1 MNKNLLLLVML
12 LVYCLPGLAQSQTK
26 TATLFNCFG
35 EAYLNLWAQ
44 QGSEYV
50 AADDNIYAFSKKMSS
65 GRGPLQ
71 LLLQGFGFTIP
82 SGVTIQN
89 ITVSIRR
96 FETGKGSIR
105 DYFAY
110 LVRYDDRVSRFNA
123 YGIHWGDLNGNYPEK
138 EAVVTY
144 SQNGSGVRTFAG
156 NSQPYQWTPEM
167 INDPAFGLRLNTY
180 EPVNG
185 AVTVYYDLVQ
195 ITVQYSSSAVT
206 RRAPVTAES
215 APLAAPVVYPNPFM
229 TNTRIR
235 FTAAESGSAVVE
247 LFNIAGA
254 KVRTLFSGSVVQGQ
268 EYTVVAGEAQ
278 LPKGIYMYRISNGK
292 QMYTGRLTKLEK

>member
-12 LVYCLPGLAQSQTK
+12 LVNWLPGFAQSQTK

-35 EAYLNLWAQ
+35 EDYLNLWAQ
-44 QGSEYV
+44 LGSEYV
-50 AADDNIYAFSKKMSS
+50 ATDNNIYAYSKKMSP
-65 GRGPLQ
+65 GRGSLQ

-82 SGVTIQN
+82 SGTTIQN
-89 ITVSIRR
+89 ITVSMKR

-110 LVRYDDRVSRFNA
+110 LVRYDDRISRFNG
-123 YGIHWGDLNGNYPEK
+123 YGAHWGDLNGYYPEK
-138 EAVVTY
+138 EALVTY
-144 SQNGSGVRTFAG
+144 SQSGSGIRTFAG

-185 AVTVYYDLVQ
+185 AVTVYYDQVQ
-195 ITVQYSSSAVT
+195 ITVHYSSSAVT
-206 RRAPVTAES
+206 RRASVTAET
-215 APLAAPVVYPNPFM
+215 APLAVPFAYPNPF
-229 TNTRIR
+229 TTSTRIR
-235 FTAAESGSAVVE
+235 FTVAETGNAVVE

-254 KVRTLFSGSVVQGQ
+254 NVSTLFSGSVVQGQ
-268 EYTVVAGEAQ
+268 EYTVLAGEAR
-278 LPKGIYMYRISNGK
+278 LPKGIYVYRISNGK
-292 QMYTGRLTKLEK
+292 QLYTGRLTKLE